1 MLLSTTLGIFFLVGR
16 ACADISASVDVDE
29 EALPSIPPGFQVP
42 TLEEVTDYAAK
53 GGESFKFE
61 TEVNRMM
68 KTIISSL
75 YKNKEVFLRELISN
89 ASDALDKI
97 RFFLLTNKEETP
109 THSDLKI
116 TIVVDKKQGT
126 LTITDTG
133 IGMTKETL
141 RENLGTIAKSGT
153 AEFLANLKANS
164 TGNGLIGQFGVGFY
178 SAFLVSDT
186 VTVISKNNKDS
197 QYIWKSTSNN
207 DYSIVKDPRGNTL
220 GRGTQIILQLQED
233 AFEFLEDDRIRNLIR
248 KHSQFIDF
256 PIYLWSI
263 RTIEEEGSS
272 EDVQEIHEDA
282 NDGVMPEEA
291 DSKPATTT
299 VSRKVADWELL
310 NEHKPIWTRPASLVS
325 EEEYNEF
332 YKRVFRDTLPP
343 LTYSHFKTEGEVDF
357 KSIIFIPKNPP
368 YKFLQPDEPL
378 GKNIRLFVRRVFITD
393 EISDFLP
400 RWLSFVKAV
409 VDSDEILLNVS
420 RETLSKHGMLKVIRK
435 RVISKTI
442 DLLGRISKDEE
453 VYKTFYKSYR
463 LAIKFGMVES
473 KGYYNKLVKLLR
485 YESTTHELTSLEEYV
500 GRMKKG
506 QPQIYYMTTS
516 DVEVAKKSPFVEKLA
531 ARGYEV
537 LFMVDPADE
546 YLAQGD
552 LKKFNDKPLQ
562 HIAKS
567 GLKFGDEDETT
578 AANEKLQLKKFK
590 PLMDWLQ
597 LKLDTMVE
605 KVRISMQLT
614 TSPCA
619 VLSGEHGLSPSEERL
634 YSAQLGDQDDPFL
647 KFSRAQKRILEI
659 NPEHPIIKG
668 MLKKIMDGDK
678 DSISDVPYI
687 LFESTAIGSGWEPR
701 DTTKFMTSVEG
712 ALRRFVGVD
721 VHAQPNVHIKPA
733 PEQDVT
739 ESEQK
744 IIMTDEDE
752 VDTDQPFGEDSF
764 QKRLAKYLLKQT
776 VGRFL
781 SSNVDWDSYDF
792 QLVNGQVTMRDLH
805 MDVQAI
811 NKIVGNR
818 LGLQVVSG
826 HIGTLRIVVPWNGF
840 FTEACS
846 MEIEDLTIQLTE
858 IDSTSHSTKAP
869 GSTKGADGN
878 LQDHKQDLSAPEPPT
893 LLSSSFH
900 FADNFIRTELG
911 DDEAD
916 SPSMSFTLNEPG
928 SGTGLSDLA
937 RMIENIMSKVS
948 LSLCRIS
955 CRFVSSSGTAVQLLC
970 GQISLCNH
978 TSSTIQ
984 RLIPE
989 WLWIDQGPGFNTVL
1003 KYLRILH
1010 ISVSV
1015 DRGGDLG
1022 TCPVLSI
1029 PEGWL
1034 RILFKQDVSAFPAS
1048 PNISLSP
1055 TISSSVWLNSFD
1067 IACDIDRIVVVLHPF
1082 TIRDVLNLFS
1092 NHSHDQMQGCTPSQ
1106 TFPPQSDEAHT
1117 PTIGSPSDSLPQSV
1131 EPFMF
1136 TLHVEDINV
1145 FIYHPN
1151 GRTPILQDLEI
1162 LSKKM
1167 PDVPNELVGVDYL
1180 FANLHTINL
1189 QLQRHQ
1195 SLAGQA
1201 IGIDLT
1207 ISGLL
1212 FRHRLKSLSSEMS
1225 TILSTIPLKDV
1236 PVRDKM
1242 QEFLI
1247 NKTELPR
1254 ATVDAQPSSSEFIR
1268 LRIESFNGRH
1278 TSPTATSS
1286 SLDEI
1291 PIDGW
1296 SHHIAVVLPPMMLYI
1311 VTDVLED
1318 IQTYVSSINSLK
1330 LPMSSELGSD
1340 VSEEQQGGIKPN
1352 ITVSISC
1359 LFVRIVIE
1367 ICPENKPRRGLV
1379 IPVFDI
1385 FDIHFGEPHSS
1396 IEKEYRPMVLLEN
1409 VSMELTTKNDSPLR
1423 HSSRFDDIVADL
1435 HNLYRDNMQSSDEA
1449 SVKSWSDVG
1458 SEHYEDGNSA
1468 SVSQWGCTKSKNR
1481 RNHPLAALTLS
1492 VAIIESESVQ
1502 VHVMDSEFLCI
1513 HQLLEQAQALNS
1525 SEQGFAPYPSIAF
1538 LFMASKGS
1546 IKLTACLGLATSRRY
1561 DLNLSSLDMILS
1573 LNSSSSVKN
1582 SLAVELALGGLTFAV
1597 QKYSA
1602 GTFLHEET
1610 IVCNQT
1616 YTGDASPIFRVVF
1629 SQLDDFEMGLRQ
1641 ASVTALLSNF
1651 TIHVP
1656 FDYTDLARMAT
1667 RNLDQFSDQRD
1678 TPEPQLDAF
1687 LNAHMLLKNYNI
1699 VYMTEPFCGSI
1710 LLSGGKLRISTT
1722 LIAESPTTSY
1732 ELSLFNI
1739 CMSISHNP
1747 NSSAILSHTLTESQ
1761 TMPGDA
1767 WMAYRHYV
1775 NSVGFVQ
1782 IGQADIIRALIRK
1795 NDSPIFPTIEIDLA
1809 PNHIRIDTFPDSLN
1823 SAITC
1828 LESLLAVV
1836 SGTKEAS
1843 KTTAKSP
1850 LASDIMNSFD
1860 TNSSLIDQAA
1870 LGSVD
1875 QSAFQ
1880 SAPPVPNLV
1889 DESMDHNDYD
1899 WQMEFNH
1906 VLDSQD
1912 QPEIVTEA
1920 VRTFISPDEFEIDQT
1935 YLSRL
1940 SVETP
1945 QEKQSSTP
1953 PASVFVLRDCDVSW
1967 RLYEGSHWDY
1977 DDDEFQKNYTSFQNT
1992 SHLKPGE
1999 VPDDNGSVDLS
2010 SLTESQSAVDLPLSD
2025 EDGFSSSSLYNVDDD
2040 VGHKAPIPKR
2050 IKDCELEI
2058 RLVRIGVSV
2067 KIYPDHNRDLRNDIQ
2082 MTVRDIEMIDY
2093 VKTSQWR
2100 KFFSYMQPEG
2110 NAFPRESGSDMI
2122 SVSWESI
2129 PQSTGEDEIRL
2140 KAEILPFRMYIDQ
2153 DTLNFIIRHCSEISD
2168 LRQMQTSLPSI
2179 IPSNSESDT
2188 LFFQYCEIDAIMMKI
2203 DYKPKHVDFLSIKS
2217 GKLIEFLN
2225 FVHLDGAELS
2235 LHRIR
2240 LAGVRGWE
2248 SLWKRIV
2255 NIWLP
2260 HIRAT
2265 QVPSMA
2271 SGVSSVRPFANIGA
2285 GVANLV
2291 LLPVEQFRK
2300 DGRIIKGLQKGA
2312 GAFLKAATMET
2323 IRMGSRVAAGTQV
2336 ILERAEEY
2344 MGGSDSGSPSGAFGS
2359 GGGSNSSR
2367 RGGGGGSGG
2376 AGTSVFGESRS
2387 RSGTEYPHD
2396 ADRQQFSKFAEQPR
2410 DIREGL
2416 QMGFASISEG
2426 VRSAARTILAV
2437 PKDIYDSSDEGR
2449 VHPVVRAVPMAIL
2462 QPMIGATDAVSK
2474 TLVGLQNSL
2483 DKTQQSRM
2491 EDK

>member
-1 MLLSTTLGIFFLVGR
+1 MWG
-16 ACADISASVDVDE
+16 AW
-29 EALPSIPPGFQVP
+29 
-42 TLEEVTDYAAK
+42 
-53 GGESFKFE
+53 FK
-61 TEVNRMM
+61 
-68 KTIISSL
+68 
-75 YKNKEVFLRELISN
+75 
-89 ASDALDKI
+89 
-97 RFFLLTNKEETP
+97 
-109 THSDLKI
+109 
-116 TIVVDKKQGT
+116 
-126 LTITDTG
+126 
-133 IGMTKETL
+133 
-141 RENLGTIAKSGT
+141 
-153 AEFLANLKANS
+153 
-164 TGNGLIGQFGVGFY
+164 
-178 SAFLVSDT
+178 
-186 VTVISKNNKDS
+186 
-197 QYIWKSTSNN
+197 
-207 DYSIVKDPRGNTL
+207 
-220 GRGTQIILQLQED
+220 
-233 AFEFLEDDRIRNLIR
+233 
-248 KHSQFIDF
+248 
-256 PIYLWSI
+256 
-263 RTIEEEGSS
+263 
-272 EDVQEIHEDA
+272 
-282 NDGVMPEEA
+282 
-291 DSKPATTT
+291 
-299 VSRKVADWELL
+299 
-310 NEHKPIWTRPASLVS
+310 
-325 EEEYNEF
+325 
-332 YKRVFRDTLPP
+332 
-343 LTYSHFKTEGEVDF
+343 
-357 KSIIFIPKNPP
+357 
-368 YKFLQPDEPL
+368 
-378 GKNIRLFVRRVFITD
+378 
-393 EISDFLP
+393 
-400 RWLSFVKAV
+400 
-409 VDSDEILLNVS
+409 
-420 RETLSKHGMLKVIRK
+420 
-435 RVISKTI
+435 
-442 DLLGRISKDEE
+442 
-453 VYKTFYKSYR
+453 
-463 LAIKFGMVES
+463 
-473 KGYYNKLVKLLR
+473 
-485 YESTTHELTSLEEYV
+485 
-500 GRMKKG
+500 
-506 QPQIYYMTTS
+506 
-516 DVEVAKKSPFVEKLA
+516 
-531 ARGYEV
+531 
-537 LFMVDPADE
+537 
-546 YLAQGD
+546 
-552 LKKFNDKPLQ
+552 
-562 HIAKS
+562 
-567 GLKFGDEDETT
+567 
-578 AANEKLQLKKFK
+578 
-590 PLMDWLQ
+590 
-597 LKLDTMVE
+597 
-605 KVRISMQLT
+605 
-614 TSPCA
+614 
-619 VLSGEHGLSPSEERL
+619 
-634 YSAQLGDQDDPFL
+634 
-647 KFSRAQKRILEI
+647 
-659 NPEHPIIKG
+659 
-668 MLKKIMDGDK
+668 
-678 DSISDVPYI
+678 
-687 LFESTAIGSGWEPR
+687 
-701 DTTKFMTSVEG
+701 
-712 ALRRFVGVD
+712 
-721 VHAQPNVHIKPA
+721 
-733 PEQDVT
+733 
-739 ESEQK
+739 
-744 IIMTDEDE
+744 
-752 VDTDQPFGEDSF
+752 PFGEDSF

-928 SGTGLSDLA
+928 SEVVIWGPAPFFLFPRVGFESFLNK
-937 RMIENIMSKVS
+937 M
-948 LSLCRIS
+948 
-955 CRFVSSSGTAVQLLC
+955 FLLF
-970 GQISLCNH
+970 Q
-978 TSSTIQ
+978 Q
-984 RLIPE
+984 
-989 WLWIDQGPGFNTVL
+989 
-1003 KYLRILH
+1003 
-1010 ISVSV
+1010 
-1015 DRGGDLG
+1015 
-1022 TCPVLSI
+1022 
-1029 PEGWL
+1029 
-1034 RILFKQDVSAFPAS
+1034 A

-1396 IEKEYRPMVLLEN
+1396 IEKVTEIISTNGQIGAGLVVAGLATTSNYSEYRPMVLLEN

-1449 SVKSWSDVG
+1449 SVKVG
-1458 SEHYEDGNSA
+1458 PMLVQNI
-1468 SVSQWGCTKSKNR
+1468 TKMGILHRSRNGGARNQKIVE
-1481 RNHPLAALTLS
+1481 NHPLAALTLS

-2491 EDK
+2491 EDKYKHHG